1 MILKRENLINNF
13 SFSEMLFSRQTSEIK
28 KPAAWKGV
36 FFYFIIIRDKHGG
49 NHVYSNQVKKF
60 EMKGSSL

>member
-1 MILKRENLINNF
+1 
-13 SFSEMLFSRQTSEIK
+13 MLFSRQTSEIK
-28 KPAAWKGV
+28 NLLPGREH

>member
-28 KPAAWKGV
+28 NLLPGREH

>member
-28 KPAAWKGV
+28 KLLPGREY